1 LDKDGGQWDEDEEGE
16 GYLCKKLMSVS
27 IGNTHVCE
35 TWSELRHVCEKL
47 VRFVVSMMYMI
58 IL

>member
-1 LDKDGGQWDEDEEGE
+1 MVDSGMRTRRGRGRVIFV
-16 GYLCKKLMSVS
+16 KKLMSVS

-47 VRFVVSMMYMI
+47 VRFVVPMMYMM